1 MCLLYIV
8 PVMYTFTSYPAKR
21 EYNVHLE
28 VKGCV
33 CVCVCVCVCGC
44 VCGGGLVSRLSGGN
58 VPHDPG

>member
-33 CVCVCVCVCGC
+33 CVCVCVCVGVC
-44 VCGGGLVSRLSGGN
+44 VGGN
-58 VPHDPG
+58 